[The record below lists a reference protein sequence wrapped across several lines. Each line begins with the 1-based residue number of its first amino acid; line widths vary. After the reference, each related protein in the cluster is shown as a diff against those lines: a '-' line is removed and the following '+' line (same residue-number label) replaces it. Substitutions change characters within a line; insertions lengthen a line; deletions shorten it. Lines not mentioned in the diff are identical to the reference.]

1 MSDPR
6 PEVDFDHHS
15 PQYARDFRSTYKDM
29 RSKCP
34 VAWSNRHG
42 GYWVVTRYDDIAEVA
57 RDDYTFSSRHDLPNG
72 NSYTGIVLPPNQV
85 RSTPI
90 EMDPP
95 QFQAYRQILT
105 KWFSPAYAEKV
116 KPQILRYVT
125 ECLDD
130 RIESGSIDFILHLA
144 NPIPGIVTMVFLGL
158 PAEDWELYAPHY
170 HNGVAYPPGTPEHE
184 AASRGILAA
193 LDRVREAIA
202 ERRRQPR
209 EDLLTHLTRVE
220 VEGAKIPDETIV
232 DICNLILGGG
242 LDTTTGLMGHG
253 LDYLGRHPQLRA
265 RLLADPKLIMMNFC
279 EELLRFNTPTQ
290 ALSRTATK
298 DVEVGGQKIKA
309 GERLLICWASANHDE
324 SKFDKPEEFNID
336 RFPNLH
342 QAFGLGGHRCLG
354 STFARY
360 EFSIAVEQVLKRM
373 PDYRLA
379 EGAEHY
385 QSIGV
390 VNGWHRLPATF
401 TPGARVG
408 AAASSSYL

>member
-1 MSDPR
+1 MPDPR
-6 PEVDFDHHS
+6 PSVDFDHHS
-15 PQYARDFRSTYKDM
+15 PDYARDFRAVYKDM

-34 VAWSNRHG
+34 VAWSSSHG
-42 GYWVVTRYDDIAEVA
+42 GYWVVTRYDDVAEVA

-72 NSYTGIVLPPNQV
+72 RSFTGIGIPPSPF

-95 QFQAYRQILT
+95 RFQAYRQILT
-105 KWFSPAYAEKV
+105 KWFSPAYAEKL
-116 KPQILRYVT
+116 KPLILRSVT
-125 ECLDD
+125 ECLDA
-130 RIESGSIDFILHLA
+130 RIRTGTIDFILHLA

-158 PAEDWELYAPHY
+158 PGEDWEQFAPHY
-170 HNGVAYPPGTPEHE
+170 HNNVAYPPGTPEHDE
-184 AASRGILAA
+184 AERGCYRCLERMQVEIT
-193 LDRVREAIA
+193 
-202 ERRRQPR
+202 ERRRRPR

-220 VEGAKIPDETIV
+220 VEGSRLADETILDV
-232 DICNLILGGG
+232 CSLILGGG

-290 ALSRTATK
+290 ALARTATR

-309 GERLLICWASANHDE
+309 GDRLLICWASANHDE
-324 SKFDKPEEFNID
+324 SKFDRPEEFNID

-360 EFSIAVEQVLKRM
+360 EFSIAIEQVLRRM

-379 EGAEHY
+379 DGAEHY
-385 QSIGV
+385 RSIGI
-390 VNGWHRLPATF
+390 VNGWHRLPASF
-401 TPGARVG
+401 TPGEPVG
-408 AAASSSYL
+408 SAATSSYL